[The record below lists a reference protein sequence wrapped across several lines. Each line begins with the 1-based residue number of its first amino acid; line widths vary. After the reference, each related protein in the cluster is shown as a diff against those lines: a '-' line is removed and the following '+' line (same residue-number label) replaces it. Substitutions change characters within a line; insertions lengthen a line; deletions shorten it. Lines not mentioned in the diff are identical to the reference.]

1 MGRRGRVSL
10 LAGMAALVVMCAAT
24 AQATELI
31 WSPVNPSFVGGD
43 PLNGSYLLN
52 NAISQDNNKDPSST
66 TSTNRLDDFTDNLNS
81 SILSLLSA
89 RIVNKAFGSEELPTG
104 TFTVGDFKVTVTD
117 NITNLNVVVQDIPNK
132 NTTTIN
138 IPIIQ

>member
-1 MGRRGRVSL
+1 MGIEPKAKL
-10 LAGMAALVVMCAAT
+10 MAIMAALVLICAAN
-24 AQATELI
+24 AQATELV

-43 PLNGSYLLN
+43 PLNGSFMLN
-52 NAISQDNNKDPSST
+52 NAISQDNNKDPSSS
-66 TSTNRLDDFTDNLNS
+66 TSSNRLDSFTENLNS

-89 RIVNKAFGSEELPTG
+89 RIVNKAFGSDELPSG

-138 IPIIQ
+138 IPIVQ

>member
-1 MGRRGRVSL
+1 MHKRTRVCL
-10 LAGMAALVVMCAAT
+10 VILAALLLMLSAMS

-31 WSPVNPSFVGGD
+31 WAPVNPSFVGGD
-43 PLNGSYLLN
+43 PLNGSYLLSS
-52 NAISQDNNKDPSST
+52 AVSQDNNKDPLAAGSN
-66 TSTNRLDDFTDNLNS
+66 NRLDDFTNNLNS
-81 SILSLLSA
+81 SILSLLSS
-89 RIVNKAFGSEELPTG
+89 RIVQKAFGSDELPNG

-117 NITNLNVVVQDIPNK
+117 NITNLNVTVQDVPNK

>member
-117 NITNLNVVVQDIPNK
+117 NITNFNVVVQDIPNK

>member
-1 MGRRGRVSL
+1 MGRKCGMGMMAGLVGL
-10 LAGMAALVVMCAAT
+10 LLMCATT

-43 PLNGSYLLN
+43 PLNGSFLLN
-52 NAISQDNNKDPSST
+52 NAISQDNNKDPSAST
-66 TSTNRLDDFTDNLNS
+66 SNNRLDSFTDNLNS